1 MMNKNNQIMY
11 SVMPWIASIAFFMQT
26 LDASILITSLPKMAD
41 SLNESPLNLETAVIC
56 YSLTLAIFIPVSG
69 FVSDRF
75 GTRNIFIFSLGIFS
89 LGSFCSAVSVSLFWL
104 DVSRVIQGI
113 GGAMMVPVSRL
124 VLLKIFDK
132 KQLLTALNRAG
143 LLGLIGPFIGPVL
156 GGYLTDN
163 LSWHWIFL
171 INIPFGIL
179 GIMLSLKF
187 MPNIKNDTASND
199 YAGLVMV
206 SLSFI
211 FITLSLEVIDENNN
225 WLFSFLL
232 FFAGIFSIVMYVIY
246 AKKNSHCEND
256 KSIFKLLLFTIR
268 TFRLGL
274 LGNSLGRMGSQAIT
288 FLIPL
293 FLQLVFGYSALSAGL
308 TLTPVALSAIF
319 VKGIIPSVLG
329 RYGYKMCLMFSTVIV
344 GIAIGCLSLVTT
356 HTPVYLIVMTLLLI
370 GGFNSLRFT
379 ALSSITLADLPPE
392 QSSSGNSLLST
403 SQQLAITFGVSLASV
418 LIRLLES
425 NETLVDAFKI
435 SFFVFGVI
443 TILSSGVFMQLRLK
457 DGSN

>member
-1 MMNKNNQIMY
+1 
-11 SVMPWIASIAFFMQT
+11 
-26 LDASILITSLPKMAD
+26 
-41 SLNESPLNLETAVIC
+41 
-56 YSLTLAIFIPVSG
+56 
-69 FVSDRF
+69 
-75 GTRNIFIFSLGIFS
+75 
-89 LGSFCSAVSVSLFWL
+89 
-104 DVSRVIQGI
+104 
-113 GGAMMVPVSRL
+113 
-124 VLLKIFDK
+124 
-132 KQLLTALNRAG
+132 
-143 LLGLIGPFIGPVL
+143 
-156 GGYLTDN
+156 
-163 LSWHWIFL
+163 
-171 INIPFGIL
+171 
-179 GIMLSLKF
+179 
-187 MPNIKNDTASND
+187 
-199 YAGLVMV
+199 
-206 SLSFI
+206 
-211 FITLSLEVIDENNN
+211 
-225 WLFSFLL
+225 
-232 FFAGIFSIVMYVIY
+232 
-246 AKKNSHCEND
+246 
-256 KSIFKLLLFTIR
+256 
-268 TFRLGL
+268 
-274 LGNSLGRMGSQAIT
+274 
-288 FLIPL
+288 
-293 FLQLVFGYSALSAGL
+293 GL

-457 DGSN
+457 DGSNLI

>member
-1 MMNKNNQIMY
+1 
-11 SVMPWIASIAFFMQT
+11 
-26 LDASILITSLPKMAD
+26 
-41 SLNESPLNLETAVIC
+41 
-56 YSLTLAIFIPVSG
+56 
-69 FVSDRF
+69 
-75 GTRNIFIFSLGIFS
+75 
-89 LGSFCSAVSVSLFWL
+89 
-104 DVSRVIQGI
+104 
-113 GGAMMVPVSRL
+113 
-124 VLLKIFDK
+124 
-132 KQLLTALNRAG
+132 
-143 LLGLIGPFIGPVL
+143 
-156 GGYLTDN
+156 
-163 LSWHWIFL
+163 
-171 INIPFGIL
+171 
-179 GIMLSLKF
+179 
-187 MPNIKNDTASND
+187 
-199 YAGLVMV
+199 
-206 SLSFI
+206 
-211 FITLSLEVIDENNN
+211 
-225 WLFSFLL
+225 
-232 FFAGIFSIVMYVIY
+232 
-246 AKKNSHCEND
+246 END

-293 FLQLVFGYSALSAGL
+293 FLQLVFGYSTLSAGL

-457 DGSN
+457 DGSNLI